1 MDERVLT
8 VSELV
13 RDIKAAVE
21 SNFGV
26 VVLRGEVT
34 NLRASF
40 SGHTYFTL
48 KDDAA
53 QIRCVLFKGQRMAA
67 ERTIAEDA
75 EYLVWGRV
83 SLYEARADLSLIVS
97 FFMPAGEG
105 KEALRIKALKEKL
118 AKEGIFDDARKKP
131 LPRFVEHIGVVT
143 AAGGA
148 AIRDIIRVG
157 RDRYPRLRITLYPA
171 LVQGEKA
178 EETIV
183 RGVELLGSLPGIDAI
198 IVGRGGGSKE
208 DLMAF
213 NGESLARAVAACP
226 VPVVAA
232 VGHETDRTILDL
244 VASYSVAT
252 PSAAAELCTAEAS
265 ELAREAAG
273 IAAFLGERTGGILRD
288 HWMRLDRALL
298 SLPRPAEWI
307 QRLRL
312 RLSELAAS
320 LEKEALRLHRAAD
333 RRLAELVLRVETLS
347 PLRPLEQGYALIR
360 QNGVTVKRL
369 ATLDA
374 VVPFSVR
381 FADGE
386 TTAEV
391 KKRGQATCA
400 PDPNE

>member
-1 MDERVLT
+1 MEERVFT

-13 RDIKAAVE
+13 RDIKGAVE
-21 SNFGV
+21 AGFGFV
-26 VVLRGEVT
+26 AVRGEVT

-48 KDDAA
+48 KDNAT
-53 QIRCVLFKGQRMAA
+53 QLRCIIFKGQKGAA
-67 ERTIAEDA
+67 DRTLVEDG
-75 EYLVWGRV
+75 EYIVWGRV
-83 SLYEARADLSLIVS
+83 SLYEARADLSIIVS
-97 FFMPAGEG
+97 FFLPAGEG
-105 KEALRIKALKEKL
+105 KEALKIKALKEKL
-118 AKEGIFDDARKKP
+118 AKEGLFDESHKKP

-148 AIRDIIRVG
+148 AIHDIIRVG
-157 RDRYPRLRITLYPA
+157 RDRYPRLKITLYPA

-178 EETIV
+178 EVSIA
-183 RGVELLGSLPGIDAI
+183 RGVEALGAIDGIEAL

-213 NGESLARAVAACP
+213 NGEALARAVAACP

-252 PSAAAELCTAEAS
+252 PSAAAELCTADAL

-273 IAAFLGERTGGILRD
+273 IASFLGERTGGILRD
-288 HWMRLDRALL
+288 HWMRLDRAML

-312 RLSELAAS
+312 KLAELSAS
-320 LEKEALRLHRAAD
+320 LGKEVVRRHRAAD
-333 RRLAELVLRVETLS
+333 RRLAELFLKIETLS

-360 QNGVTVKRL
+360 QKGATVKRL
-369 ATLDA
+369 ASLDA
-374 VVPFSVR
+374 DAALTVR

-391 KKRGQATCA
+391 KKLS
-400 PDPNE
+400 

>member
-1 MDERVLT
+1 MEERILT

-13 RDIKAAVE
+13 RDIKGVVE
-21 SNFGV
+21 AGFGV
-26 VVLRGEVT
+26 VALRGEVT

-53 QIRCVLFKGQRMAA
+53 QIRCVIFKGQRMAA
-67 ERTIAEDA
+67 ERTLAEDA
-75 EYLVWGRV
+75 EYIVWGRV

-105 KEALRIKALKEKL
+105 KDALRIKLLKEKL
-118 AKEGIFDDARKKP
+118 SKEGLFDESHKKP

-148 AIRDIIRVG
+148 AIHDIIRVG

-244 VASYSVAT
+244 AASYSVPT
-252 PSAAAELCTAEAS
+252 PSAAAELCTAEAA

-273 IAAFLGERTGGILRD
+273 IAAFIGQKTTSLLRD

-320 LEKEALRLHRAAD
+320 LEKETLRLHRGAD

-347 PLRPLEQGYALIR
+347 PLRPLEQGYALVR
-360 QNGVTVKRL
+360 QGGRTVKRL
-369 ATLDA
+369 ATLDD

-391 KKRGQATCA
+391 KRKV
-400 PDPNE
+400 NLS

>member
-1 MDERVLT
+1 MEERVLT

-13 RDIKAAVE
+13 RDIKAVVE
-21 SNFGV
+21 AGFGFV
-26 VVLRGEVT
+26 ALKGEVT

-48 KDDAA
+48 KDAAA
-53 QIRCVLFKGQRMAA
+53 QIRCVIFKGQKMSS
-67 ERTIAEDA
+67 ERTLAEDA
-75 EYLVWGRV
+75 EYIVWGRV

-105 KEALRIKALKEKL
+105 KEALRIKELKEKL
-118 AKEGIFDDARKKP
+118 AKEGLFDESRKKP

-148 AIRDIIRVG
+148 AIHDIIRVG
-157 RDRYPRLRITLYPA
+157 RDRYPRLKITLYPA

-178 EETIV
+178 EQTIV
-183 RGVELLGSLPGIDAI
+183 RGVEALGALPGIDAI
-198 IVGRGGGSKE
+198 VVGRGGGSKE

-213 NGESLARAVAACP
+213 NGEALARAVAASP
-226 VPVVAA
+226 VPVIAA

-252 PSAAAELCTAEAS
+252 PSAAAELCTAEAL
-265 ELAREAAG
+265 ELTREAAG
-273 IAAFLGERTGGILRD
+273 IAAFIGERTSSLLRD
-288 HWMRLDRALL
+288 HWMRLDRAML

-312 RLSELAAS
+312 RLAELSAVI
-320 LEKEALRLHRAAD
+320 EKNVVQIHRDAD
-333 RRLAELVLRVETLS
+333 RRLAALFLKVETLS
-347 PLRPLEQGYALIR
+347 PLRPLEQGYSLIR
-360 QNGVTVKRL
+360 QNGRTVKRL
-369 ATLDA
+369 VTLDTGA
-374 VVPFSVR
+374 AFTVR

-386 TTAEV
+386 TTAAV
-391 KKRGQATCA
+391 KK
-400 PDPNE
+400 EH

>member
-1 MDERVLT
+1 MEERIFT
-8 VSELV
+8 VTELV
-13 RDIKAAVE
+13 RDIKAVVE
-21 SNFGV
+21 AGFGFV
-26 VVLRGEVT
+26 ALKGEVT

-48 KDDAA
+48 KDNAA
-53 QIRCVLFKGQRMAA
+53 QIRCILFKGQKIAA
-67 ERTIAEDA
+67 DRTLVEDG

-83 SLYEARADLSLIVS
+83 SLYEARADLSLVVN

-105 KEALRIKALKEKL
+105 KDALRIKLLKEKL
-118 AKEGIFDDARKKP
+118 AKEGLFDESRKKP

-148 AIRDIIRVG
+148 AIHDIIRVG

-178 EETIV
+178 EDTLV
-183 RGVELLGSLPGIDAI
+183 RGVELLGALPGIDAI

-213 NGESLARAVAACP
+213 NGERLARAVAASP

-244 VASYSVAT
+244 AAGYSVST
-252 PSAAAELCTAEAS
+252 PSAAAELCTI
-265 ELAREAAG
+265 EAAALLQEADG
-273 IAAFLGERTGGILRD
+273 IIAFIGEKTRSLLRD

-312 RLSELAAS
+312 RLSELS
-320 LEKEALRLHRAAD
+320 GLLEKEVLRIRRAAD
-333 RRLAELVLRVETLS
+333 KQLAAIVLKVELLS

-360 QNGVTVKRL
+360 QGGRTVKRL
-369 ATLDA
+369 SALDA
-374 VVPFSVR
+374 VAAFTVR

-386 TTAEV
+386 ATAIKQKGSGAQV
-391 KKRGQATCA
+391 A
-400 PDPNE
+400 

>member
-1 MDERVLT
+1 MEERVFT

-13 RDIKAAVE
+13 RDIK
-21 SNFGV
+21 GV
-26 VVLRGEVT
+26 VEAGFGFVALKGEVT

-48 KDDAA
+48 KDTAA
-53 QIRCVLFKGQRMAA
+53 QIRCVIFKGQKISP
-67 ERTIAEDA
+67 ERTLAEDA
-75 EYLVWGRV
+75 EYIVWGRV
-83 SLYEARADLSLIVS
+83 SLYEARADLSLIVN

-105 KEALRIKALKEKL
+105 KEALRIKLLKEKL
-118 AKEGIFDDARKKP
+118 AKEGLFDESRKKP

-148 AIRDIIRVG
+148 AIHDIVRVG
-157 RDRYPRLRITLYPA
+157 RDRYPRLKITLYPA

-178 EETIV
+178 EQAIA
-183 RGVELLGSLPGIDAI
+183 RGVELLGALPGIEAL

-213 NGESLARAVAACP
+213 NGEALARAVAACP

-252 PSAAAELCTAEAS
+252 PSAAAEICTAEAS

-273 IAAFLGERTGGILRD
+273 IASFIGERTGSLLRD
-288 HWMRLDRALL
+288 HWMRLDRAML

-312 RLSELAAS
+312 KLSELSAA
-320 LEKEALRLHRAAD
+320 LEKEVIRQHRVAD
-333 RRLAELVLRVETLS
+333 RRLAELFLRVETLS

-369 ATLDA
+369 TALGTEGA
-374 VVPFSVR
+374 FTVR

-386 TTAEV
+386 TTASV
-391 KKRGQATCA
+391 KK
-400 PDPNE
+400 